1 MEASVCW
8 ALAAGLRE
16 WKEMRRGGER
26 ETERER
32 ERERVSVRERGR
44 VRERERDTAPPH
56 FTRGGEHEYALQMA

>member
-26 ETERER
+26 KTERER
-32 ERERVSVRERGR
+32 ERERVSVRERESE
-44 VRERERDTAPPH
+44 RERERYRPTPLH
-56 FTRGGEHEYALQMA
+56 SRR